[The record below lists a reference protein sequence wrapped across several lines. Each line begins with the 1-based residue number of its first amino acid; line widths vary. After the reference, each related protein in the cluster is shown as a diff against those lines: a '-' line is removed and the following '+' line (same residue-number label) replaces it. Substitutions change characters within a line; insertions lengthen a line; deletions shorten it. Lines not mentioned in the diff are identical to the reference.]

1 MAEYEALIQN
11 LRSIDEYDTG
21 YAKLI
26 YDAADA
32 IEELSR
38 RCEQFMYTPPPA
50 WIPVT
55 ERLPEDMVDVLCYY
69 EYFRYGNYNCMFRT
83 IDRGYVFKGRWF
95 GEAGEGHKNKVFAW
109 MPLPEPY
116 KDGEQDG

>member
-32 IEELSR
+32 IDKLVKICNSILSKYEEAAESV
-38 RCEQFMYTPPPA
+38 
-50 WIPVT
+50 I
-55 ERLPEDMVDVLCYY
+55 Y
-69 EYFRYGNYNCMFRT
+69 EYSGN
-83 IDRGYVFKGRWF
+83 ID
-95 GEAGEGHKNKVFAW
+95 EDIDELHKEIEDYKAQINGVA
-109 MPLPEPY
+109 EPP
-116 KDGEQDG
+116 KEET